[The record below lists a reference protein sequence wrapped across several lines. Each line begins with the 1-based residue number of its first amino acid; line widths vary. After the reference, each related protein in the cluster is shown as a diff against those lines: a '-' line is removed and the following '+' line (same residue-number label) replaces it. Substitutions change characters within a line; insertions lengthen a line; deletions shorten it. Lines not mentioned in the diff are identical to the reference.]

1 MSGELTTTQNKL
13 PSEQMAPVSFETLQS
28 LIVGGDLSRLDARQT
43 VEYYTGFCSRIGLDP
58 VTQPF
63 KILVLNGKKTLYC
76 DRGGTAQLNKKHG
89 VTHTITA
96 REKADDLYI
105 VTVKASLQD
114 GRATESIGAVSI
126 INLKGESLA
135 NAMMKAETKAKR
147 RSTLDLVGLGMLDE
161 SELES
166 IPGAQTQ
173 PIPTQVTVIEP
184 EAPKPLPPIDEKD
197 RTERR
202 KWRAKVNKMGQDCK
216 TMEDVQKAI
225 KTCEETLKAA
235 FDNFTYHNETETY
248 RSLLAVHAA
257 RIQDELARKSPE
269 GIAAWIATMK
279 KATTQKD
286 FADFVAVY
294 AGNDYLQTE
303 EVEAALQEV
312 ADDFELPNWRELIKE
327 S

>member
-1 MSGELTTTQNKL
+1 MNELTTNQNKL
-13 PSEQMAPVSFETLQS
+13 PSDQMAPVSFETLQS
-28 LIVGGDLSRLDARQT
+28 LIVGGDLSKLNPQQM

-63 KILVLNGKKTLYC
+63 KVLVLNGKKTLYC

-173 PIPTQVTVIEP
+173 PIPTQVTVIDQEH
-184 EAPKPLPPIDEKD
+184 KPLPPIEEKE

-202 KWRAKVNKMGQDCK
+202 KWRAKVNKMGQECK
-216 TMEDVQKAI
+216 SLEDISKAV
-225 KTCEETLKAA
+225 KTCEETLKEF
-235 FDNFTYHNETETY
+235 FDTFTYHNETETF
-248 RSLLAVHAA
+248 RSLLSVHAA

-269 GIAAWIATMK
+269 GISAWIATMR

-303 EVEAALQEV
+303 EVEAALEEV
-312 ADDFELPNWRELIKE
+312 AIDFELQNWRELIKE